1 MNDRDTALA
10 ELATRL
16 AAFNDERDWGRFHTP
31 RDLAMTV
38 SVEAG
43 ELLELFLW
51 KTDELPEPARL
62 REELADVLICL
73 VNLAAKV
80 DIDLMAAAA
89 DKLAANAAK
98 YPVDRARGNAKKWT
112 ELHDRPTV
120 SGELMEPSGG
130 DDAEDPAAR
139 R

>member
-1 MNDRDTALA
+1 MHDRDTALA
-10 ELATRL
+10 ELAERL
-16 AAFNDERDWGRFHTP
+16 AVFNGERDWGRFHTP
-31 RDLAMTV
+31 RDLAMAV
-38 SVEAG
+38 SIEAG

-51 KTDELPEPARL
+51 KPDAMPDVGRL

-80 DIDLMAAAA
+80 DVDLMAAAS

-98 YPVDRARGNAKKWT
+98 YPVERARGNAKKWS
-112 ELHDRPTV
+112 EFREQRSV
-120 SGELMEPSGG
+120 ASGEQLIITGG

-139 R
+139 